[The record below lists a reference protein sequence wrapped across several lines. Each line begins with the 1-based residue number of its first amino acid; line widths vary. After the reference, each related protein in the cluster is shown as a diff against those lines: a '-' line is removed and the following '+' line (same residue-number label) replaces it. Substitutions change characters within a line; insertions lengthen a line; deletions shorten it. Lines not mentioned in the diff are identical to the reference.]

1 MKRILLIISLLAI
14 FCSCQDKYAELQE
27 QMNGLE
33 SKMNELSKTLD
44 NAVAKSMTVTV
55 TDVQGGHKLTFS
67 DGSSF
72 VVSDGAKGETGDPG
86 APGAPGSDATVNIQ
100 ETEDAYTIIV
110 GEKTYTIPKTTSFT
124 LILDKDVAY
133 VFGGQKVVI
142 KYTLVGA
149 DASTKVFVNGVDGLT
164 AVVNPDANQI
174 DITVP
179 ESIATGDYA
188 IITAVS
194 NETGQ
199 SSSKYIIFTIPDGF
213 VGKGIT
219 GLYATAAGG
228 SGKYFTTKPFPYA
241 KGANIQIHIPGA
253 TPEMLQNITMH
264 PTLDAGNTIDPAL
277 PTDFTSPFD
286 MTLHD
291 GNGNYYTQ
299 NLSIDTRVASVTKE
313 WEVDATSMNLVWYNR
328 MRLAADENYIYVL
341 DAVINYCEGIRVL
354 DRKTGAFVKTMAA
367 PYPNGYVSLGDINVD
382 DAGNLIVSRYN
393 YAYGCGL
400 LAFYYDANSAD
411 PWVCCVYYAEEAT
424 PQSLGERVSV
434 CGDVRTQAILYA
446 TAPNL
451 NKIYSWNIANGTS
464 YSPVV
469 EDYNGISGTWNN
481 AVVRR
486 PSMAEDSP
494 IYLGITMGTES
505 LGFSDASALFQEK
518 GTSNEISSANLFA
531 RILNF
536 KTFTMNNEEYLAA
549 VFQESWERYSASYLR
564 IFNITDRDRWT
575 MVGGSE
581 RYNEDFRI
589 YQYDGLGGTN
599 YDQSGGIDIVQDG
612 DATYIYVGSPAKG
625 SGDAAYDAANT
636 KVTCFKMVFE

>member
-1 MKRILLIISLLAI
+1 MKRILLITALLAL
-14 FCSCQDKYAELQE
+14 FCSCQDKFADLQGQVAELE
-27 QMNGLE
+27 N
-33 SKMNELSKTLD
+33 KMDQLTTTLD
-44 NAVAKSMTVTV
+44 NAIAKSMTVTV
-55 TDVQGGHKLTFS
+55 TDVAGGHKLTFS
-67 DGSSF
+67 DGTSF
-72 VVSDGAKGETGDPG
+72 VVSNGEKGDPG
-86 APGAPGSDATVNIQ
+86 DPGEPGDDATVDIQ
-100 ETEDAYTIIV
+100 ETEEAYIIKV
-110 GEKTYTIPKTTSFT
+110 GDRTYTIPKTTTFT
-124 LILDKDVAY
+124 LILDKDEAY
-133 VFGGQKVVI
+133 VFGGQTVTVN
-142 KYTLVGA
+142 YTLIGA
-149 DASTKVFVNGVDGLT
+149 DASTKVFVSAADGVKAD
-164 AVVNPDANQI
+164 I
-174 DITVP
+174 DQEAQKIAITLP
-179 ESIATGDYA
+179 ETLVTGDYA
-188 IITAVS
+188 IVTAVS
-194 NETGQ
+194 NDSGQ

-213 VGKGIT
+213 AGKGLT
-219 GLYATAAGG
+219 GLYATAVGG

-241 KGANIQIHIPGA
+241 RGANIQIHIPGA
-253 TPEMLQNITMH
+253 TPEMLQNITMY
-264 PTLDAGNTIDPAL
+264 PTLDADNTIDPAL
-277 PTDFTSPFD
+277 PKDFTTPFD

-291 GNGNYYTQ
+291 GLGNYYTQ
-299 NLSIDTRVASVTKE
+299 NLSIDTRVATVTKE
-313 WEVDATSMNLVWYNR
+313 WETDATAMNLAWFNR
-328 MRLAADENYIYVL
+328 MRLAADDKYVYVL

-400 LAFYYDANSAD
+400 LAFYYDESAAD

-481 AVVRR
+481 AIVRR
-486 PSMAEDSP
+486 PSMAADSP
-494 IYLGITMGTES
+494 IYVGITMGTES
-505 LGFSDASALFQEK
+505 LGFADATALFQEK
-518 GTSNEISSANLFA
+518 GTSNEITSANLFA
-531 RILNF
+531 RILNY
-536 KTFTMNNEEYLAA
+536 KTFTINNEEYLAA

-589 YQYDGLGGTN
+589 YQYDGLGGIN
-599 YDQSGGIDIVQDG
+599 YDQSGGIDIVQD
-612 DATYIYVGSPAKG
+612 DSATYIYVGSPAKG
-625 SGDAAYDAANT
+625 SGNSVTDAANT